1 MCGLCALVFAAVAA
15 AAATAARRRPALLAV
30 WLRPPQLGLCHA
42 AVRRR
47 LGRRLRPPPVLS
59 LALTTL
65 FLAIMRKR
73 LVCALPPYV
82 PLRSGLLVK
91 HR

>member
-15 AAATAARRRPALLAV
+15 AAAAARRRPAPLAAR
-30 WLRPPQLGLCHA
+30 LRPPQLGLCRA

-47 LGRRLRPPPVLS
+47 LGRRLRPPSVLS

-65 FLAIMRKR
+65 FLAIMCKG
-73 LVCALPPYV
+73 LVCALPPCV
-82 PLRSGLLVK
+82 LLRSGLLVK